1 MAEKRFDD
9 IDSKEADLDQKRFR
23 NAVIAYAII
32 EALIL
37 IPIILYII
45 FRRR

>member
-1 MAEKRFDD
+1 MAEKKSDQ
-9 IDSKEADLDQKRFR
+9 IDGKESDPDQRSFR

-37 IPIILYII
+37 IPIILYLI
-45 FRRR
+45 FK

>member
-1 MAEKRFDD
+1 MASPTCAEVWRSMK
-9 IDSKEADLDQKRFR
+9 DQDKNLR
-23 NAVIAYAII
+23 NAVIAFAII

-45 FRRR
+45 FR

>member
-1 MAEKRFDD
+1 MAEKKLDE
-9 IDSKEADLDQKRFR
+9 IDSKEADLEQRRFR

>member
-1 MAEKRFDD
+1 MVEKKLDD
-9 IDSKEADLDQKRFR
+9 IGSKEADSDQRIFR